1 MNLLQSYLNRDT
13 DHIIQN
19 PNNISYK
26 MYVCDFCDYKSESI
40 WYIHRHTKAHH
51 GHQEPLLFKCKYC
64 DYQSNIQCNLKRHEK
79 NIHGYQEPLLF
90 KCKHCDY
97 QSNRRYNLKQHEK
110 NMHGYQEPT
119 NNCAHCDCKNANG
132 KHMKNEDA
140 GKGDMTEEEVKNMI
154 NESFEGFPEYM
165 MMKLHTTEVGDEEM
179 IKESINVFKY
189 YMLNKIKK

>member
-1 MNLLQSYLNRDT
+1 MNQDT

-26 MYVCDFCDYKSESI
+26 MYTCNFCNYKSERI
-40 WYIHRHTKAHH
+40 WCINRHIKAHH
-51 GHQEPLLFKCKYC
+51 KHPM
-64 DYQSNIQCNLKRHEK
+64 
-79 NIHGYQEPLLF
+79 F

-110 NMHGYQEPT
+110 IIHGYQEPT

-140 GKGDMTEEEVKNMI
+140 RKDGMTEEEVKNMI
-154 NESFEGFPEYM
+154 SESFEGFPEYM
-165 MMKLHTTEVGDEEM
+165 MMKLHTTEVKDEER
-179 IKESINVFKY
+179 IEESINGLKY

>member
-1 MNLLQSYLNRDT
+1 MNQDT
-13 DHIIQN
+13 DHIIQD
-19 PNNISYK
+19 PNNISYE
-26 MYVCDFCDYKSESI
+26 MYACDFCNYKCERI
-40 WYIHRHTKAHH
+40 WCINRHTKAHH
-51 GHQEPLLFKCKYC
+51 GHQEH
-64 DYQSNIQCNLKRHEK
+64 SM
-79 NIHGYQEPLLF
+79 F

-119 NNCAHCDCKNANG
+119 NNCAHCDCKNANE

-140 GKGDMTEEEVKNMI
+140 RKDGMTEEEVKNMI

-165 MMKLHTTEVGDEEM
+165 MMKLHATEVKDEDRIE
-179 IKESINVFKY
+179 ESINVLKY